1 MKNFFKSADTEEAV
15 EILTLEDQM
24 KVELLFEA
32 YKKFSL
38 TELEQKLGGN
48 KFTL

>member
-1 MKNFFKSADTEEAV
+1 MKNLFRSAEIEELEV
-15 EILTLEDQM
+15 LTLEEKM
-24 KVELLFEA
+24 KLELLFEA

-38 TELEQKLGGN
+38 SELEEKLGGN

>member
-1 MKNFFKSADTEEAV
+1 MK
-15 EILTLEDQM
+15 L
-24 KVELLFEA
+24 ELLFEA

-38 TELEQKLGGN
+38 SELEEKLGGN

>member
-1 MKNFFKSADTEEAV
+1 MKNFFKSLEEEQV
-15 EILTLEDQM
+15 SVTTLEDQM

-38 TELEQKLGGN
+38 EELESKLGGN
-48 KFTL
+48 KFFL